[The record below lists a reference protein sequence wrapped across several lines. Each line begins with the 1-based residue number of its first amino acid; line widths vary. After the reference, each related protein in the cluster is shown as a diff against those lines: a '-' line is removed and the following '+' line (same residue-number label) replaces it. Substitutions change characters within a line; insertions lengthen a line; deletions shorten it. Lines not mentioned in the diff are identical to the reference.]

1 MSRSGN
7 AGWARQ
13 DQDQELISGQ
23 KPSISPRIVLRLM
36 AHSAQFM
43 AKHPVSWFIYRV
55 SVQCQ
60 AQSLA
65 RTHTATVERQ
75 QWATER
81 GFGLGAAE
89 ISDWSP
95 IVQRR
100 LSPPTCLQRDLFT
113 PKEKG
118 FRGRRFTARVFFLV
132 AMSSFRWIDTGYW
145 ILFLGLL
152 YPTVGSHIFRRS

>member
-100 LSPPTCLQRDLFT
+100 LSPPLVYSGTCLHPRRRVSGVEDLRL
-113 PKEKG
+113 G
-118 FRGRRFTARVFFLV
+118 FFFFGGYEFIPLDRYWLLNFVSRSTLSNRR
-132 AMSSFRWIDTGYW
+132 
-145 ILFLGLL
+145 
-152 YPTVGSHIFRRS
+152 